1 MDPVDL
7 NVKHKTVKPLEEN
20 INLCVLGLCQ
30 EFLDMIPKVVSLRKK
45 TDKLDFQTKAF
56 VLRALFKR
64 MKRQVTDLENICKSH
79 ACTENTH
86 NNIIN

>member
-1 MDPVDL
+1 MNLDLYFIPFIEINLKWIIDL

-20 INLCVLGLCQ
+20 INLCVLGLCK

-56 VLRALFKR
+56 VLRALLR
-64 MKRQVTDLENICKSH
+64 E
-79 ACTENTH
+79 
-86 NNIIN
+86 